1 MHVPECG
8 RYAALGKA
16 PGSVRLLDE
25 RIRIVKD
32 TDGVGTRL
40 RISIGCIE
48 RQDGL
53 AHGLIIALEPHPDI
67 REYMPGLASARPPA
81 PPVEIL
87 DLIDAFAPEALISV
101 AAGGRKKPRNPMPV
115 PMVAQPCKISVQVQ
129 SPGPGRPPWEWQHPA
144 NSSL

>member
-1 MHVPECG
+1 MIRRPP
-8 RYAALGKA
+8 RSTRTDTLFPYTTLFRS
-16 PGSVRLLDE
+16 SVRLLDE

-53 AHGLIIALEPHPDI
+53 ANGLIIALEPHPDI

-81 PPVEIL
+81 PLVEIL
-87 DLIDAFAPEALISV
+87 DLIDAFRSESTRLNSRHQCASRMPYYAL
-101 AAGGRKKPRNPMPV
+101 KK
-115 PMVAQPCKISVQVQ
+115 KTTY
-129 SPGPGRPPWEWQHPA
+129 
-144 NSSL
+144 

>member
-32 TDGVGTRL
+32 TDGVGTRIRL
-40 RISIGCIE
+40 SIGCIE

-53 AHGLIIALEPHPDI
+53 AHGLIITLEPHHDI

-81 PPVEIL
+81 PLVETL
-87 DLIDAFAPEALISV
+87 DLIYALPPETIRTI
-101 AAGGRKKPRNPMPV
+101 AARRQQ
-115 PMVAQPCKISVQVQ
+115 QPQNTM
-129 SPGPGRPPWEWQHPA
+129 PGPPDEKTK
-144 NSSL
+144 

>member
-1 MHVPECG
+1 MDG
-8 RYAALGKA
+8 R
-16 PGSVRLLDE
+16 S
-25 RIRIVKD
+25 RIVKD

-81 PPVEIL
+81 PLVEIL
-87 DLIDAFAPEALISV
+87 DLIDPFAPEALISV
-101 AAGGRKKPRNPMPV
+101 AAGGRKKPLNPMPV
-115 PMVAQPCKISVQVQ
+115 PMVDQPFKIVFQVHD
-129 SPGPGRPPWEWQHPA
+129 SGPVTQPWIGLSQIGRA
-144 NSSL
+144 TV

>member
-67 REYMPGLASARPPA
+67 REYMTRLASARPPA
-81 PPVEIL
+81 PLVDIL
-87 DLIDAFAPEALISV
+87 DHIDRKSV
-101 AAGGRKKPRNPMPV
+101 VQGESVPVRVGLGGRRPLTKKKSTKKQNT
-115 PMVAQPCKISVQVQ
+115 
-129 SPGPGRPPWEWQHPA
+129 
-144 NSSL
+144 

>member
-1 MHVPECG
+1 MPFHYSRHGPECG
-8 RYAALGKA
+8 RSAALGKA
-16 PGSVRLLDE
+16 AGSVWLLDE
-25 RIRIVKD
+25 RIRIGKD

-81 PPVEIL
+81 PLVEIL

-101 AAGGRKKPRNPMPV
+101 RSEEHTSELQSLMRISYAVFYLKK
-115 PMVAQPCKISVQVQ
+115 QKQII
-129 SPGPGRPPWEWQHPA
+129 H
-144 NSSL
+144 